1 MPIVQFHLVTEA
13 YPAEAISALLVEAS
27 HAFAAALYPDMAVVP
42 VERVRALVH
51 AVAPGHAAV
60 GGRMVSAGATPAPF
74 FTCLTIAG
82 RPRSQLDAMIRTLT
96 DLVVEHLGCE
106 RALVRGMVI
115 PIDSA
120 DWYIAGEPASAV
132 RGTELARRS
141 TSGAASDPH
150 DQQ

>member
-13 YPAEAISALLVEAS
+13 YSAEAISGLLVEAS

-96 DLVVEHLGCE
+96 DLVVQHLGCE
-106 RALVRGMVI
+106 RTLVRGMVI
-115 PIDSA
+115 PIESA

-132 RGTELARRS
+132 RGAELARR
-141 TSGAASDPH
+141 TAPG
-150 DQQ
+150 Q